1 MIDFYLTSAL
11 DTLTVS
17 ADDLDEK
24 TWLMFG
30 LAVLRVVG
38 ICEHAAYSI
47 HLV

>member
-24 TWLMFG
+24 TMVDVWACG
-30 LAVLRVVG
+30 LAGGWDL
-38 ICEHAAYSI
+38 
-47 HLV
+47 